1 MKIILALA
9 LVILGCNAFII
20 DDHKSV
26 VSELPARKTKLSA
39 AELKRL
45 DSVNIHFQLRGN
57 CYAYSSNKN
66 AIASNGEWQ
75 SGNYAKKVDAAFPK
89 VGVYLVINQNELIKI
104 DSTKLGCKL
113 YLVNTSD
120 SLIKIS
126 ASDSRLYIVAEAL
139 DQNNEWKPITYLPSS
154 WCGNSYHTVML
165 DKDEFWEFEIP
176 VFKGKMKTKIRYS
189 FSANSAEK
197 IYSNEVTAFINKD
210 QLDPKKQQGHNS
222 SNIMD
227 PYED

>member
-1 MKIILALA
+1 MKIILTLT
-9 LVILGCNAFII
+9 LWILGFNQVI
-20 DDHKSV
+20 DEQRSI
-26 VSELPARKTKLSA
+26 VSELPNRKTKLTT
-39 AELKRL
+39 EEIKRL

-57 CYAYSSNKN
+57 CYAYSGSKN

-75 SGNYAKKVDAAFPK
+75 SKNYPKKVDADFPK
-89 VGVYLVINQNELIKI
+89 AGLYLVINQNELVKI

-120 SLIKIS
+120 SLVRIN

-139 DQNNEWKPITYLPSS
+139 DKNNEWRPISYLPSS

-165 DKDEFWEFEIP
+165 DKEEYWEFEVP
-176 VFKGKMKTKIRYS
+176 VFTGKFKTKIRYS
-189 FSANSAEK
+189 FSPDNKEK
-197 IYSNEVTAFINKD
+197 IYSNEIVAFINKD

-222 SNIMD
+222 NGIMD